1 MEKLVELI
9 KQYKEILGAIVAI
22 MAGAFFVTDYFATKV
37 ELSVL
42 QCQMQN
48 TIAQTDSQMK
58 IDQLSRRI
66 ISLET
71 ERSSQTPSAEKKTE
85 LDLEIKKLNAELS
98 DEYGRKKAATNSLA
112 PGACEKTVKGK

>member
-9 KQYKEILGAIVAI
+9 KQYKEVLGAIAAI
-22 MAGAFFVTDYFATKV
+22 VTGAFLVTDYFATKV
-37 ELSVL
+37 ELAVL
-42 QCQMQN
+42 QCQVQN

-66 ISLET
+66 ISLEA
-71 ERSSQTPSAEKKTE
+71 ERSSQTPSTEKKTE
-85 LDLEIKKLNAELS
+85 LDLEIKKLNAELL
-98 DEYGRKKAATNSLA
+98 DEYGRKKTATNSLA

>member
-9 KQYKEILGAIVAI
+9 KQYKEVLGALAAIVG
-22 MAGAFFVTDYFATKV
+22 GAFFVTDYFATKV

-58 IDQLSRRI
+58 VDQISRRI
-66 ISLET
+66 ISLES
-71 ERSSQTPSAEKKTE
+71 ERSSRSSVPKKSAELE
-85 LDLEIKKLNAELS
+85 LEIKKLNSELT
-98 DEYGRKKAATNSLA
+98 DEYGRKKTASSNLA
-112 PGACEKTVKGK
+112 PGACEKIVKGK